1 MSVLAVRV
9 QLSLIYPCQ
18 EHKEHRMYVPE
29 LASSSSCLPLTTLPF
44 WPLLLSHPL
53 TMRVYSSL
61 LSWKGIWPFVDKW
74 QLRRYREKGPNY
86 SRSLVRKHRFGPWE
100 VTGGRNGYG
109 AKLTN
114 IFIQKV
120 QRLVKLGQKTL
131 HDAAVPCAPPLRFEV
146 ECGDS
151 ERKKKYYQIW
161 EAHQWSNKCSRYAEF
176 PDLLWHTFHHLQ
188 GNMQTKQ
195 KPKITSHSG
204 ESFTKCVPQQMEK
217 AEVNCAGIF
226 LVLEP
231 ILLIFHV
238 SGSHS
243 GRT

>member
-86 SRSLVRKHRFGPWE
+86 SRSLVRSTDLDLERSPVVETAMEQSSPTFSPKGP
-100 VTGGRNGYG
+100 
-109 AKLTN
+109 AP
-114 IFIQKV
+114 
-120 QRLVKLGQKTL
+120 GQAWPK
-131 HDAAVPCAPPLRFEV
+131 DAAWRCCALCTSVEVWSWMWRFW
-146 ECGDS
+146 
-151 ERKKKYYQIW
+151 KKEEIL
-161 EAHQWSNKCSRYAEF
+161 
-176 PDLLWHTFHHLQ
+176 PDL
-188 GNMQTKQ
+188 GG
-195 KPKITSHSG
+195 TSM
-204 ESFTKCVPQQMEK
+204 K
-217 AEVNCAGIF
+217 
-226 LVLEP
+226 
-231 ILLIFHV
+231 
-238 SGSHS
+238 
-243 GRT
+243 